1 MSKNKMATKEAGKA
15 LADVLAS
22 NSVLKELDVS
32 SNYEPYFSLDG
43 SSFARELAIG
53 VKNNGALTSFDISN
67 NNIGDEGAK
76 HIAAAIPECK

>member
-15 LADVLAS
+15 LADALAS

-32 SNYEPYFSLDG
+32 SNYEPFSGLDG

-53 VKNNGALTSFDISN
+53 VKNNGALTSLNLAN
-67 NNIGDEGAK
+67 NSIKAKGAK
-76 HIAAAIPECK
+76 HVAAALAECK